1 MSDTHFN
8 IAGKL
13 AFVTGSARGL
23 GNTYTRALAGA
34 GCDVILHGLD
44 IERDKAEAQA
54 ADIAEKYGVKTYV
67 TTFDVTDA
75 DLVNVRI
82 AELIEEIGVPDILV
96 NNAGIQRRGIFTE
109 LARSDWDA
117 VIATNLSSVFYVS
130 QPIARAMVERG
141 SGKII
146 NIGSV
151 TSKLARQTIS
161 PYGAAKGGIQMLT
174 QSMAADLA
182 RFNIQVNAMSPG
194 YFRTELNTAL
204 IADPAFNAWVE
215 ARTPAGRWGEVS
227 ELEGTLLFLCSPGA
241 DFVTGQNIFVDGGMT
256 TSV

>member
-1 MSDTHFN
+1 MND
-8 IAGKL
+8 AG
-13 AFVTGSARGL
+13 S
-23 GNTYTRALAGA
+23 
-34 GCDVILHGLD
+34 
-44 IERDKAEAQA
+44 
-54 ADIAEKYGVKTYV
+54 
-67 TTFDVTDA
+67 
-75 DLVNVRI
+75 
-82 AELIEEIGVPDILV
+82 
-96 NNAGIQRRGIFTE
+96 QRRGTFTE
-109 LARSDWDA
+109 LAR
-117 VIATNLSSVFYVS
+117 
-130 QPIARAMVERG
+130 P
-141 SGKII
+141 
-146 NIGSV
+146 
-151 TSKLARQTIS
+151 TIS

-182 RFNIQVNAMSPG
+182 RFNVQVNAVSPG